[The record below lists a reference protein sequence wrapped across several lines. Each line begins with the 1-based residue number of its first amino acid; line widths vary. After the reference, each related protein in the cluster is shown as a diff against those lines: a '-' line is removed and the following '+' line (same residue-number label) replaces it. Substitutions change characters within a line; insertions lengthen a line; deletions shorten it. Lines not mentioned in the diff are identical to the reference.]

1 MPPAESSLESPALF
15 AGVALQAVA
24 ERAGFGVWGLDSD
37 GQVVYRNAVAARLI
51 GAGRHIHPDDRASV
65 DAARHGLQAPGDH
78 YHLIYR
84 MRDAQ
89 GQVFWLEE
97 TAVETQP
104 SADGLVV
111 VGSVVDITAQL
122 TTEQRL
128 SDALQRTEGILRTAT
143 DAIVTVD
150 ERRHL
155 VSFNHAAERLFGIA
169 AAEVLGR
176 PLACWLRPP
185 AGAEPAPDLWSPQTG
200 TTEMRVA
207 HQGGSMIPVAVS
219 VSSLTLRGG
228 VLHTLILRDIRDS
241 LRAQQ
246 RLEAAEARQRLALQ
260 AAGMGVWQ
268 LDPDSGRLR
277 VSDEAC
283 AVFGDPAP
291 QTLETVDQL
300 LRVVH
305 PADREA
311 VKAVWHAAV
320 EVGLPFEH
328 AYRIVD
334 AGGGTRWIGE
344 RGRRV
349 DAPHQPRV
357 LAVVMDI
364 TQRKR
369 FETDAQRYAQIL
381 EESRNEIYL
390 FAPDTLQFVMVNKP
404 ARSNLGYGIEELR
417 TLTPL
422 TLKPEY
428 TEAVFRQMIAPLQ
441 QGRVSELRFET
452 VHRRKDGSHYPVEVV
467 LRYSA
472 YDLSSVFVAT
482 ILDTSERRDREH
494 RLETLAERLRVL
506 SEQLVQV
513 QEHERRHLARE
524 LHDEIGQQLTAGLMR
539 VRDPTVRLSAA
550 LRRDLGERFNAL
562 IEQVRNLSL
571 DLRPAVL
578 DDLGLAPALRW
589 YAERQAALGRLQLE
603 MQLSPPAD
611 RPSPEVETAL
621 FRIAQEAMT
630 NVLRHAGAE
639 RLRLSLTLEGQR
651 LQLVI
656 EDDGRGFDPA
666 KLPPVT
672 ERHFGLLGM
681 HERARL
687 LGGDVQVTSLA
698 GEGTRVA
705 AWVPLNP

>member
-1 MPPAESSLESPALF
+1 MSPAEGRSTAPAEF
-15 AGVALQAVA
+15 AGDAVQAVA
-24 ERAGFGVWGLDSD
+24 DMAGFGVWGLDNE
-37 GQVVYRNAVAARLI
+37 GRIAYRNAVAQRLL
-51 GAGRHIHPDDRASV
+51 GGRSVHPDDRASV
-65 DAARHGLQAPGDH
+65 DAARHGLQAPGDR

-84 MRDAQ
+84 VQDSY

-97 TAVETQP
+97 TAVEAPP
-104 SADGLVV
+104 SDDSLVV
-111 VGSVVDITAQL
+111 VGSVVDVTAQL
-122 TTEQRL
+122 ATEQRL

-150 ERRHL
+150 ERHHL

-176 PLACWLRPP
+176 PLSCWLRPP
-185 AGAEPAPDLWSPQTG
+185 AGVSPAPDLWAPG
-200 TTEMRVA
+200 IRAAEMVVA
-207 HQGGSMIPVAVS
+207 HEGGSLIPVS
-219 VSSLTLRGG
+219 VSVSPLALRGG
-228 VLHTLILRDIRDS
+228 VVYTLILRDIRDS

-246 RLEAAEARQRLALQ
+246 RLEAAEAQQRLALQ
-260 AAGMGVWQ
+260 AAGMGIWQ
-268 LDPDSGRLR
+268 LDPESGRLR

-283 AVFGDPAP
+283 EVFGGPAA
-291 QTLETVDQL
+291 QMLEAADHL
-300 LRVVH
+300 LRLVH

-311 VKAVWHAAV
+311 VRAVWQAAA

-334 AGGGTRWIGE
+334 VDGRTRWIGE

-349 DAPHQPRV
+349 DAPHRPRV

-369 FETDAQRYAQIL
+369 FETDAQRYAHIL

-390 FAPDTLQFVMVNKP
+390 FAPDTLRFVTVNKP
-404 ARSNLGYGIEELR
+404 ARNNLGYSIEELR
-417 TLTPL
+417 ELTPL
-422 TLKPEY
+422 ALKPEY
-428 TEAVFRQMIAPLQ
+428 TEAAFRKMIAPLQ
-441 QGRVSELRFET
+441 RGRVSELRFET
-452 VHRRKDGSHYPVEVV
+452 VHCRKDGSRYPVEVV

-482 ILDTSERRDREH
+482 ILDTSERRDREQ

-524 LHDEIGQQLTAGLMR
+524 LHDEIGQQLTAGLIR

-639 RLRLSLTLEGQR
+639 RLRLSLTTEDKR

-656 EDDGRGFDPA
+656 EDDGRGFDTA
-666 KLPPVT
+666 ELPPVT

-687 LGGDVQVTSLA
+687 LGGDVQVTSRA
-698 GEGTRVA
+698 GDGTRVA